1 MATSSWQ
8 EKAFT
13 AVEKAEKKRV
23 PQVTA
28 WGNQFH
34 IRMSSPFKSLVRTAA
49 EKRGISLVG
58 YMRRAIARQVAAD
71 LELDFQ
77 HVVGLTPYPAAYGE
91 RLPDSAH
98 LGITR
103 REKRDGRVMHVQYCL
118 PDDGTGFGD
127 WS

>member
-1 MATSSWQ
+1 MTSSWQ
-8 EKAFT
+8 EKAFR
-13 AVEKAEKKRV
+13 AVEEAEKKRV

-49 EKRGISLVG
+49 QKRGISLVG

-71 LELDFQ
+71 LDLDFA
-77 HVVGLTPYPAAYGE
+77 HVTGFAPYPAAYGE
-91 RLPDSAH
+91 RLPDADH
-98 LGITR
+98 LTIVLRETR
-103 REKRDGRVMHVQYCL
+103 AGRVMYAQSCV
-118 PDDGTGFGD
+118 PDDGTGFGE